1 MTPLEHL
8 PVSQLQILNDEGRME
23 AAMELL
29 VQKDDPSFKIIMI
42 LIGLVM
48 LYALGLPLNYA

>member
-1 MTPLEHL
+1 MGKGFSVVPSGT
-8 PVSQLQILNDEGRME
+8 GRLRDNVYSAGE
-23 AAMELL
+23 
-29 VQKDDPSFKIIMI
+29 

>member
-1 MTPLEHL
+1 META
-8 PVSQLQILNDEGRME
+8 ME
-23 AAMELL
+23 AL
-29 VQKDDPSFKIIMI
+29 VQKDDPSFKIVMI

>member
-1 MTPLEHL
+1 MTPFEHL
-8 PVSQLQILNDEGRME
+8 PVSQPQISGDDGRME
-23 AAMELL
+23 AAMESL
-29 VQKDDPSFKIIMI
+29 VQKDDPSFKIVMI